1 MDFEKKTCKL
11 DSVPCAPL
19 WCQHYINVCM
29 YRLLLYKNFVAGRIM
44 SNFGATHVWG
54 ANRKGNFDYHQAR
67 KCHIAN
73 IYFNQ
78 SPFKIWFLIFNFWLI
93 SIRDSLEDRPLMI
106 SDFRGGGVYKSPP
119 KLAGK
124 NQTFGSEIV
133 ENWRL
138 DQNKVQKLRLMTC
151 QAATFF
157 WCPT

>member
-1 MDFEKKTCKL
+1 MDFEKNKQTCKQV
-11 DSVPCAPL
+11 SVPCAPL

-78 SPFKIWFLIFNFWLI
+78 SPFKIRFSNF
-93 SIRDSLEDRPLMI
+93 D
-106 SDFRGGGVYKSPP
+106 
-119 KLAGK
+119 
-124 NQTFGSEIV
+124 
-133 ENWRL
+133 
-138 DQNKVQKLRLMTC
+138 
-151 QAATFF
+151 
-157 WCPT
+157 